1 MPIQAKV
8 INMRYS
14 FDEIHALN
22 MLSDNPEYSKRF
34 NTPKDLKVITLCILL
49 VLVIVL
55 AVAILFKVDK
65 IVPAKG
71 VLETKAEL
79 FVVRNNQQAYIDT
92 VHVQEGDSVQL
103 GDALVTFDT
112 RLLDLDIQGLQ
123 QQIESLER
131 SLWADYWQLQV
142 ILPTVESDVLVEKL
156 ATIAQPAMQP
166 SWQQT
171 LQAPIERALQQNQE
185 AQTDTQLQ
193 VRQLIQQ
200 LTALEQALQLDQQQL
215 TRINNLYEQEIES
228 RINLEQQQRQVLN
241 SQASVDDIKANIQQ
255 RQLQLQRLQTDL
267 SKTTSDLKFDRIE
280 RFYNNLDSLQQAKLE
295 LAKQTRV
302 RDDMIIV
309 APIQGTVDGVAIK
322 GQGELLQGNSA
333 LVTLRPTFKQDD
345 LLIEIQI
352 PSSFAVWVEQG
363 MAFRAS
369 AQGNNPDDHGYING
383 VVEFVS
389 ESTNENQTS
398 GTRTYR
404 MIGKITDF
412 ELSTRGLE
420 PAFLRPG
427 MELNVQIKAG
437 KRRLI
442 NYVFDPFTKHFRT
455 AFSEPG

>member
-1 MPIQAKV
+1 
-8 INMRYS
+8 MRYS

-34 NTPKDLKVITLCILL
+34 NTPRDLKVITLCILL
-49 VLVIVL
+49 VLVVVL

-79 FVVRNNQQAYIDT
+79 FVVRNNQQAYIDI
-92 VHVQEGDSVQL
+92 VHVQEGDNVQQ

-123 QQIESLER
+123 QQITSLER
-131 SLWADYWQLQV
+131 GLWADYLQLQV
-142 ILPTVESDVLVEKL
+142 ILPSAESNLLVEKL
-156 ATIAQPAMQP
+156 ETITKPTMQP

-171 LQAPIERALQQNQE
+171 LQAPIQRALQQNQE

-193 VRQLIQQ
+193 VGQLQQ
-200 LTALEQALQLDQQQL
+200 QFIALQQALHLDQQQL
-215 TRINNLYEQEIES
+215 SRITNLYEQEIES

-241 SQASVDDIKANIQQ
+241 SQASVDDIRANIKQ
-255 RQLQLQRLQTDL
+255 RELQLRRLQTDRN
-267 SKTTSDLKFDRIE
+267 KTISDFKFDRIE
-280 RFYNNLDSLQQAKLE
+280 RFYNNLDGLQQAKVE
-295 LAKQTRV
+295 LAKQSRI
-302 RDDMIIV
+302 RSDMLIV

-322 GQGELLQGNSA
+322 GAGELLQANST
-333 LVTLRPTFKQDD
+333 LITLRPTFKQDD

-369 AQGNNPDDHGYING
+369 AQGNNPDDHGHING